1 MRRNKLQKLI
11 SNKHNVKE
19 LNKKKKNQKNI
30 VLFQQI
36 YEESCPEFNNSFRF
50 F

>member
-11 SNKHNVKE
+11 SNKHKVKE
-19 LNKKKKNQKNI
+19 LNKKKDQKNI